1 MPTVTT
7 PPVKIIECPRDAWQ
21 AMPQQIPPRSRP
33 ITCALWPHAG
43 FQHIDAVSFVSPRRC
58 RKWPIRS
65 GFWPCSIRTRE
76 VEIIAIVV
84 NEQGAE
90 RAIRTGAVRTLGF
103 PYSISATFLERNQRQ
118 TLEQARQTLK
128 KYARGFAQAGLGV
141 VAYLSMAFGNP
152 YGDPW
157 RQEDVIAACL
167 TLKEL
172 GIKQISLADTVGMAS
187 PGQIRSLLSAVLAE
201 VPGIELGAHLHA
213 RPEQAALKVAAAYQA
228 GCRRLDM
235 ALGGQGGCPF
245 AQDALVG
252 NVATEAALAELS
264 KLGANLPRLR
274 PLDELLAMGRAI
286 ADRFGAAKAM
296 LNPLRSNREHEKVAI
311 NYATLEIKEAA
322 GIHTITMNRPERRN
336 ALNPQMI
343 AELTHA
349 LGESATCSCGV
360 VVLTGAGTAFCS
372 GMDLENLKSLSD
384 QRPEDQRADAEA
396 TMWMMRRLVRTD

>member
-1 MPTVTT
+1 VTT

-21 AMPQQIPPRSRP
+21 AMPQQIPPEVKADYLR
-33 ITCALWPHAG
+33 ALAAAG
-43 FQHIDAVSFVSPRRC
+43 FTHIDAVSFVSPTAVPQMADSERVLALLD
-58 RKWPIRS
+58 PD
-65 GFWPCSIRTRE
+65 PD

-90 RAIRTGAVRTLGF
+90 RAVRTGAVRTLGF

-128 KYARGFAQAGLGV
+128 NICIRASRAGLGV

-157 RQEDVIAACL
+157 RQEDVIEACL
-167 TLKEL
+167 SLKEL

-187 PGQIRSLLSAVLAE
+187 PEQIYSLVSAVLAE
-201 VPGIELGAHLHA
+201 IPGLELGAHLHA
-213 RPEQAALKVAAAYQA
+213 RPEEAALKVAAAYQA

-264 KLGANLPRLR
+264 RLGANLPLLR
-274 PLDELLAMGRAI
+274 PLDELLAMGRRI
-286 ADRFGAAKAM
+286 TDRFGAVKA
-296 LNPLRSNREHEKVAI
+296 
-311 NYATLEIKEAA
+311 
-322 GIHTITMNRPERRN
+322 
-336 ALNPQMI
+336 
-343 AELTHA
+343 
-349 LGESATCSCGV
+349 C
-360 VVLTGAGTAFCS
+360 
-372 GMDLENLKSLSD
+372 
-384 QRPEDQRADAEA
+384 
-396 TMWMMRRLVRTD
+396 

>member
-1 MPTVTT
+1 MTT

-21 AMPQQIPPRSRP
+21 AMPQQIPPEVKADYLR
-33 ITCALWPHAG
+33 ALAAAG
-43 FQHIDAVSFVSPRRC
+43 FTHIDAVSFVSPSAVPQMADSERVLALLD
-58 RKWPIRS
+58 PD
-65 GFWPCSIRTRE
+65 PD

-90 RAIRTGAVRTLGF
+90 RAVRTGAVRTLGF

-128 KYARGFAQAGLGV
+128 NICIRASRAGLGV

-157 RQEDVIAACL
+157 RQEDVIEACL
-167 TLKEL
+167 SLKEL

-187 PGQIRSLLSAVLAE
+187 PEQIHSLVSAVLAE
-201 VPGIELGAHLHA
+201 TPGLELGAHLHA

-264 KLGANLPRLR
+264 RLGANLPLLR

-286 ADRFGAAKAM
+286 ADRFGAVKA
-296 LNPLRSNREHEKVAI
+296 
-311 NYATLEIKEAA
+311 
-322 GIHTITMNRPERRN
+322 
-336 ALNPQMI
+336 
-343 AELTHA
+343 
-349 LGESATCSCGV
+349 C
-360 VVLTGAGTAFCS
+360 
-372 GMDLENLKSLSD
+372 
-384 QRPEDQRADAEA
+384 
-396 TMWMMRRLVRTD
+396 

>member
-1 MPTVTT
+1 MTT

-21 AMPQQIPPRSRP
+21 AMPQQNPPEVKADYLR
-33 ITCALWPHAG
+33 ALAAAG
-43 FQHIDAVSFVSPRRC
+43 FTHIDAVSFVSPSAVPQMADSERVLTLLD
-58 RKWPIRS
+58 PD
-65 GFWPCSIRTRE
+65 PD

-90 RAIRTGAVRTLGF
+90 RAVRTGAVRTLGF

-128 KYARGFAQAGLGV
+128 NICIRASRAGLGV

-157 RQEDVIAACL
+157 RQEDVIEACL
-167 TLKEL
+167 SLKEL
-172 GIKQISLADTVGMAS
+172 GLKQISLADTVGMAG
-187 PGQIRSLLSAVLAE
+187 PEQIHSLVSAVLAE
-201 VPGIELGAHLHA
+201 IPEIELGAHLHA

-264 KLGANLPRLR
+264 KLGAKLPLLR

-286 ADRFGAAKAM
+286 ADRFGAVKA
-296 LNPLRSNREHEKVAI
+296 
-311 NYATLEIKEAA
+311 
-322 GIHTITMNRPERRN
+322 
-336 ALNPQMI
+336 
-343 AELTHA
+343 
-349 LGESATCSCGV
+349 C
-360 VVLTGAGTAFCS
+360 
-372 GMDLENLKSLSD
+372 
-384 QRPEDQRADAEA
+384 
-396 TMWMMRRLVRTD
+396 

>member
-1 MPTVTT
+1 VTT

-21 AMPQQIPPRSRP
+21 AMPQQIPPEVKADYLR
-33 ITCALWPHAG
+33 ALAAAG
-43 FQHIDAVSFVSPRRC
+43 FTHIDAVSFVSPTAVPQMADSERVLALLD
-58 RKWPIRS
+58 PD
-65 GFWPCSIRTRE
+65 PD

-90 RAIRTGAVRTLGF
+90 RAVRTGAVRTLGF

-128 KYARGFAQAGLGV
+128 NICTRASRAGLGV

-157 RQEDVIAACL
+157 RQEDVIEACL
-167 TLKEL
+167 SLKEL

-187 PGQIRSLLSAVLAE
+187 PEQIYSLVSAVLAE
-201 VPGIELGAHLHA
+201 IPGLELGAHLHA
-213 RPEQAALKVAAAYQA
+213 RPEEAALKVAAAYQA

-264 KLGANLPRLR
+264 RLGANLPLLR
-274 PLDELLAMGRAI
+274 PLDDLLAMGRAI
-286 ADRFGAAKAM
+286 ADRFGAVKA
-296 LNPLRSNREHEKVAI
+296 
-311 NYATLEIKEAA
+311 
-322 GIHTITMNRPERRN
+322 
-336 ALNPQMI
+336 
-343 AELTHA
+343 
-349 LGESATCSCGV
+349 C
-360 VVLTGAGTAFCS
+360 
-372 GMDLENLKSLSD
+372 
-384 QRPEDQRADAEA
+384 
-396 TMWMMRRLVRTD
+396 

>member
-1 MPTVTT
+1 MTT

-21 AMPQQIPPRSRP
+21 AMPQQISPEIKAHYLR
-33 ITCALWPHAG
+33 ALAAAG
-43 FQHIDAVSFVSPRRC
+43 FTHIDAVSFVSPAAVPQMADSERVLALLDLD
-58 RKWPIRS
+58 S
-65 GFWPCSIRTRE
+65 A

-90 RAIRTGAVRTLGF
+90 RAVHTRLVRTLGF

-118 TLEQARQTLK
+118 TLEQARQTLTRICSL
-128 KYARGFAQAGLGV
+128 ASRDGLGV

-157 RQEDVIAACL
+157 RQEDVIDACL
-167 TLKEL
+167 TLKGM
-172 GIKQISLADTVGMAS
+172 GIEQISLADTVGVAT
-187 PGQIRSLLSAVLAE
+187 PEQIHSLVGAVLAE
-201 VPGIELGAHLHA
+201 IPGIELGAHLHA

-252 NVATEAALAELS
+252 NVATEAALAELN

-286 ADRFGAAKAM
+286 ADRFGAA
-296 LNPLRSNREHEKVAI
+296 
-311 NYATLEIKEAA
+311 
-322 GIHTITMNRPERRN
+322 
-336 ALNPQMI
+336 
-343 AELTHA
+343 
-349 LGESATCSCGV
+349 
-360 VVLTGAGTAFCS
+360 GAC
-372 GMDLENLKSLSD
+372 
-384 QRPEDQRADAEA
+384 
-396 TMWMMRRLVRTD
+396 